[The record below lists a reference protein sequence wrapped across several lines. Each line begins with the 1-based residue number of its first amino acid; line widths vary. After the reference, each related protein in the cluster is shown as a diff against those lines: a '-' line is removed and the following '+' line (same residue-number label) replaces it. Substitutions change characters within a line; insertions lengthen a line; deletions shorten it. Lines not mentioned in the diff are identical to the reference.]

1 MMVPGSTPPKA
12 DTSLLPLIA
21 LGVALVAGF
30 LSGMPV
36 L

>member
-12 DTSLLPLIA
+12 DPALLPLVA
-21 LGVALVAGF
+21 LGVALIAGF
-30 LSGMPV
+30 LSGIPV